1 MMKRILFCLGLIG
14 MLFAAGC
21 GGEDTEQPQGEPE
34 IRVYFHEED
43 KVRQMP
49 LETYL
54 EGVVA
59 GEMKNDWPQEALKA
73 QAIVARTYTLAKM
86 AEGELTEHEADA
98 STDIRE
104 FQAYRAEA
112 VNDAVKQAVQMTR
125 GQVLEYEGAPIMA
138 WFHASAG
145 GKTATAEEGLAYTL
159 TPTPYIQPVMSPD
172 EDAPDDVKNWEVV
185 FTQDEMTD
193 ALASIGHSVKSVDSV
208 MITGFGPSGRA
219 VNLLI
224 NGNIHIG
231 GPQLRTALGGTEL
244 KSMLLDDAV
253 VQDGKV
259 TFRGRG
265 YGHGVGMS
273 QWGAYHMANAGTTA
287 ENIVLHYYPG
297 ASLGKRWE

>member
-1 MMKRILFCLGLIG
+1 MKRILLCLGLIG
-14 MLFAAGC
+14 MLLLAGC
-21 GGEDTEQPQGEPE
+21 GGEEAQEPHGEPE
-34 IRVYFHEED
+34 IRVYFHEENT
-43 KVRQMP
+43 VRQMP
-49 LETYL
+49 LESYL

-59 GEMKNDWPQEALKA
+59 GEMKNDWPIEALKA

-86 AEGELTEHEADA
+86 AEGELTEHSADA

-104 FQAYRAEA
+104 FQAYRADA

-125 GQVLEYEGAPIMA
+125 GQVLEYEGAPILA

-145 GKTATAEEGLAYTL
+145 GKTATAAEGLGYTL

-172 EDAPDDVKNWEVV
+172 EDAPEDVQRWEVT
-185 FTQDEMTD
+185 FTQDEMTS
-193 ALASIGHSVKSVDSV
+193 ALASLGHNVEKVSSV
-208 MITGFGPSGRA
+208 MITAFGPSGRT

-224 NGNIHIG
+224 NGSINLS
-231 GPQLRTALGGTEL
+231 GPQLRLALGSTEL
-244 KSMLLDDAV
+244 KSMMLEDISV
-253 VQDGKV
+253 SERSI

-273 QWGAYHMANAGTTA
+273 QWGAHHMANAGFAA

-297 ASLGKRWE
+297 AVLNKRWE